1 MGPGFRRDSEG
12 EEGGCRAP
20 NLVISRTWGHPRED
34 GRVAV
39 PQTRYPGE
47 SRGPSLNGSPPTGCG
62 YAPHLSS
69 SWPGLTRPSSRAFRG
84 RRGVFWTPGSSPGVT
99 RGGNGGLRSRPW
111 GGGRAGWVPAFAGT
125 ARGEGGWATLSRISL
140 APRRLGPSERTV
152 GTPCLESCCPGESRG
167 PSLRGSSLT
176 GCGCGADLSSSWPGL
191 TRLSSR
197 AFRGRGGSFWTP
209 GSSPGVTRG
218 GNGGLRSRPWGGR
231 HSGWVPAFAG
241 TARARGRLPCPKSR
255 YLAHLGPSPRGR

>member
-1 MGPGFRRDSEG
+1 MAGLDPAIQPGVSRVGKGFLAPGSSPGVTRGREWRSAQPSLGRRAFGMGPGFRRDSEG

-99 RGGNGGLRSRPW
+99 RGREWRPAQPSL
-111 GGGRAGWVPAFAGT
+111 GRKAFGMGPGFRRDSKGERAVAVPQN
-125 ARGEGGWATLSRISL
+125 SL
-140 APRRLGPSERTV
+140 PRRKPGSIPDRFLAFEMRIWPRSLVVMAGLDPAIQPGVPRT
-152 GTPCLESCCPGESRG
+152 
-167 PSLRGSSLT
+167 
-176 GCGCGADLSSSWPGL
+176 
-191 TRLSSR
+191 
-197 AFRGRGGSFWTP
+197 GRGFLDPRVKP
-209 GSSPGVTRG
+209 GGDE
-218 GNGGLRSRPWGGR
+218 GR
-231 HSGWVPAFAG
+231 E
-241 TARARGRLPCPKSR
+241 
-255 YLAHLGPSPRGR
+255 